1 MTNDR
6 RSALL
11 IVDVQNDFCPG
22 GALPVP
28 HGDRVVPV
36 LNRYV
41 GDAVEHGMPVYASRD
56 WHPAVTRHFKE
67 YGGEW
72 PPHCVQNTEGGRF
85 HADLQL
91 PDSAI
96 VVSKGQDP
104 DKPGYS
110 ALEGSTVDGKTL
122 LADLRARQVDHL
134 YVGGLATDYC
144 VKQSV
149 LDALAAG
156 LKVTVLRD
164 AIAGIDAQPGDADRA
179 IARMLEAGAEIEPG
193 AVQSVKGSA

>member
-41 GDAVEHGMPVYASRD
+41 SDAVEHGMPVYASRD
-56 WHPAVTRHFKE
+56 WHPAVTRHFNA

-72 PPHCVQNTEGGRF
+72 SPHCVQNTEGGRF

-91 PDSAI
+91 PSSAI

-110 ALEGSTVDGKTL
+110 ALEGYTDDGKTL
-122 LADLRARQVDHL
+122 LADLRARHVDHL

-144 VKQSV
+144 VRATAIEAMAKGFSTIV
-149 LDALAAG
+149 LIDAVRAVDVEPRDGTNALQDMAEAGAALQTAAG
-156 LKVTVLRD
+156 LH
-164 AIAGIDAQPGDADRA
+164 
-179 IARMLEAGAEIEPG
+179 
-193 AVQSVKGSA
+193 S

>member
-41 GDAVEHGMPVYASRD
+41 SDAVEHGMPVYASRD
-56 WHPAVTRHFKE
+56 WHPAVTRHFNA

-91 PDSAI
+91 PSSAI

-110 ALEGSTVDGKTL
+110 ALEGYTDDGKTL
-122 LADLRARQVDHL
+122 LADLRARHVDHL

-179 IARMLEAGAEIEPG
+179 IAEMHEAGAEIEPG
-193 AVQSVKGSA
+193 AVQSK

>member
-1 MTNDR
+1 MTNDS

-28 HGDRVVPV
+28 GGDRVVPS

-41 GDAVEHGMPVYASRD
+41 ADAAERGMPVYASRD
-56 WHPAVTRHFKE
+56 WHPAVTRHFKG

-72 PPHCVQNTEGGRF
+72 PPHCVQNTNGGRF
-85 HADLQL
+85 HPDLEL
-91 PDSAI
+91 PASTI

-110 ALEGSTVDGKTL
+110 AMEGYTPDGKTL
-122 LADLRARQVDHL
+122 LADLRQRQVEHL

-144 VKQSV
+144 VRQSV
-149 LDALAAG
+149 LDALQEGFA
-156 LKVTVLRD
+156 VTVLQD
-164 AIAGIDAQPGDADRA
+164 AIAGIDARPGDTDRA
-179 IARMLEAGAEIEPG
+179 LAEMRDAGATLAPR
-193 AVQSVKGSA
+193 ST

>member
-36 LNRYV
+36 LNRYI

-110 ALEGSTVDGKTL
+110 ALEGYTVDGKTL

-179 IARMLEAGAEIEPG
+179 IARMREAGAEIEPG
-193 AVQSVKGSA
+193 AAGKLCV

>member
-11 IVDVQNDFCPG
+11 VVDVQNDFCPG

-28 HGDRVVPV
+28 HGDRVIPV

-41 GDAVEHGMPVYASRD
+41 EEAVEQGFPVYASRD
-56 WHPAVTRHFKE
+56 WHPTVTRHFKA

-72 PPHCVQNTEGGRF
+72 PPHCVQDTYGGRF
-85 HADLQL
+85 HADLRL
-91 PDSAI
+91 PDSTI
-96 VVSKGQDP
+96 VISKGQDP

-110 ALEGSTVDGKTL
+110 ALEGSTADGQSL
-122 LADLRARQVDHL
+122 LADLRARHVDHL

-149 LDALAAG
+149 LDALTAG

-164 AIAGIDAQPGDADRA
+164 AIAGIDAQPGDVDRA
-179 IARMLEAGAEIEPG
+179 IAEMREAGAEMQST
-193 AVQSVKGSA
+193 AV

>member
-1 MTNDR
+1 MTNER

-11 IVDVQNDFCPG
+11 IVDVQKDFCPG

-41 GDAVEHGMPVYASRD
+41 ANAVERGMPVYASRD
-56 WHPAVTRHFKE
+56 WHPSVTRHFKE

-72 PPHCVQNTEGGRF
+72 PPHCVQNTDGGRF
-85 HADLQL
+85 HPDLRL
-91 PDSAI
+91 PESTI
-96 VVSKGQDP
+96 VISKGQDP

-110 ALEGSTVDGKTL
+110 ALEGHTRDGKNL
-122 LADLRARQVDHL
+122 LADLQARHIDHL

-179 IARMLEAGAEIEPG
+179 IAEMQEGGAEI
-193 AVQSVKGSA
+193 QSSTV

>member
-72 PPHCVQNTEGGRF
+72 PPHCVQNTDGGRF

-110 ALEGSTVDGKTL
+110 ALEATL
-122 LADLRARQVDHL
+122 LMARPCSPIC
-134 YVGGLATDYC
+134 G
-144 VKQSV
+144 
-149 LDALAAG
+149 
-156 LKVTVLRD
+156 RD
-164 AIAGIDAQPGDADRA
+164 RSTIS
-179 IARMLEAGAEIEPG
+179 M
-193 AVQSVKGSA
+193 